1 MSTCW
6 ANSHWRGKARVSQG
20 WCQEEGR
27 FFGSLVSCGPA
38 QAGQRLTW
46 LPLAPARPRGP
57 LICKTGHEQGR
68 KASREPGP
76 GSSTKGPV
84 LVSMFTL
91 RLPSEAPRAS
101 PDKAL
106 LQTPGPPRE
115 QGAHWEPTLGRAP
128 RARRPPRVSEP
139 RCPGRAG
146 GGTAAG
152 DDGLATGYK

>member
-1 MSTCW
+1 
-6 ANSHWRGKARVSQG
+6 
-20 WCQEEGR
+20 
-27 FFGSLVSCGPA
+27 
-38 QAGQRLTW
+38 
-46 LPLAPARPRGP
+46 
-57 LICKTGHEQGR
+57 
-68 KASREPGP
+68 
-76 GSSTKGPV
+76 
-84 LVSMFTL
+84 MFTL
-91 RLPSEAPRAS
+91 RLPSEAPWAS

-106 LQTPGPPRE
+106 LQTLGPPRE